1 MAKSLNLD
9 SRRQAV
15 DLALGMVLAFLLV
28 ILNLTVNF
36 AEGVFEFFTTHA
48 RFPLTA
54 VLLNVL
60 LFWFTVLLWMAFINW
75 RAATRRRTDLEAVVS
90 GISPDVLLVV
100 APDRRILMCNDS
112 VHRLFGY
119 EPAEVTGQSTDILY
133 SDRRSRGDHP
143 HEIYDALER
152 DGFHIGQATGT
163 RRNGETFPLEIIT
176 GDIRGRAGA
185 VLLLRDITYRIRA
198 EEHRRTLEVQSRQQQ
213 KMESLGLLAGGIAHD
228 FNNLLGAILG
238 NADLALQDLPV
249 ASPVRANVE
258 QVLQAGRRAAD
269 LCRELV
275 AYSGQGRFQVEPV
288 HLSQLVRDMTNFL
301 SASLPK
307 KIIVTY
313 EMADDLPLIE
323 ADATQLRQV
332 LLNLMTRSAGAIGD
346 GDGAITV
353 STGTVDSGRHAAPQG
368 AYDTPLA
375 AGRYVLLRV
384 ADSGPALSAE
394 ARERLFDPFYD
405 GVQGAQGLDLAAVQG
420 IVRAHRGSLAVSAGE
435 RERGTAVSILFP
447 AMAEADAADETAW
460 RGSGHALVVDDEA
473 AIRNLASAMLARCG
487 FEVLTA
493 ADGEEALAVLEGNPD
508 TIRLV
513 VLDLTMP
520 RMSGEEALSHI
531 RARAPQVPVLLSSGY
546 EESRIAAL
554 VADMPGVG
562 YIQKP
567 YTLNALMEGVRRMVP
582 A

>member
-36 AEGVFEFFTTHA
+36 AEGGFEFFTTHA